1 MKKKLIVLI
10 LLVAGGAGFYFWAND
25 SAQKIAIQELSK
37 AEEAIKSELG
47 EDIRITY
54 DFKDFGLF
62 SKILNIENLSVKNS
76 SSEIKIPKLS
86 ILIDGDTFSI
96 DILEK
101 SKIVEIGTTRTIA
114 EIASISINNISIEKM
129 RGSKQINDLQSTL
142 YFINNLKFESVDLL
156 KAKIYNQDRM
166 VPTLELSQ
174 LSLNNINS
182 GILGNIVLKG
192 FILNGNDQKINLV
205 DASINN
211 LNITKL
217 KDFASDIKAMEV
229 NPETGEVDGLLVFDK
244 FVKSIEFENLEVNKA
259 MIRKPISRTIPAKI
273 SHLSIGTM
281 NSGILK
287 NTLMQGLVI
296 QDGQIVSLNSA
307 KIDKFDLGGMVS
319 GLYILSPY
327 ATEIDKEGAFEGL
340 MNSFDLGS
348 IEVNGIN
355 VNDPDSYDDID
366 INSINFKLGR
376 KDKIVNLVEIEL
388 LGFEVDKSKVTMGLG
403 VPGALESFKEDKI
416 KLDLGINFNSDF
428 NTGEAVIDFS
438 LGIDRIGTFNIEI
451 VQGGYSES
459 FYYNILNNLEGV
471 LSNPDKFY
479 VQTTFKSIKYSFSN
493 DGLLEI
499 IKKKAN
505 LSSAQIDQMLSQE
518 IDNLEGILSNDLRQ
532 RSKKAL
538 ITFIKSGKGIEISLK
553 SKDKGGISQDK
564 INQLLSFS
572 IPFDKYV
579 ELDIKGE

>member
-129 RGSKQINDLQSTL
+129 RGSKKINDLQSTL

-388 LGFEVDKSKVTMGLG
+388 LGFEVDKSKVTMVLG

-438 LGIDRIGTFNIEI
+438 LGIDRIGTFNMEI

-499 IKKKAN
+499 IKKEAN
-505 LSSAQIDQMLSQE
+505 LSVAQIDQMLSQE

>member
-25 SAQKIAIQELSK
+25 SAQKIAIQELSQ

-129 RGSKQINDLQSTL
+129 RGSKKINDLQSTL

-438 LGIDRIGTFNIEI
+438 LGIDRIGTFNMEI

-499 IKKKAN
+499 IKKEAN

-572 IPFDKYV
+572 VPFDKYV

>member
-129 RGSKQINDLQSTL
+129 RGSKKINDLQSTL

-388 LGFEVDKSKVTMGLG
+388 LGFEVDKSKVTMVLG

-499 IKKKAN
+499 IKKEAN
-505 LSSAQIDQMLSQE
+505 LSSAQINQMLSQE

>member
-1 MKKKLIVLI
+1 MKKNLIVLI
-10 LLVAGGAGFYFWAND
+10 LLVAGVAGVYFWAND

-129 RGSKQINDLQSTL
+129 RGSKKINDLQSTL

-166 VPTLELSQ
+166 VPTLEISQ

-205 DASINN
+205 DANINN

-217 KDFASDIKAMEV
+217 KDFASDIKTMEV
-229 NPETGEVDGLLVFDK
+229 NPEIGEVDGLLVFNK

-259 MIRKPISRTIPAKI
+259 MIRKPISGIIPAKI

-307 KIDKFDLGGMVS
+307 KIDKFDLGGMYS

-327 ATEIDKEGAFEGL
+327 ATEIDKEGAFDSL

-355 VNDPDSYDDID
+355 VKDPDSYDDID
-366 INSINFKLGR
+366 INSINFKVGR
-376 KDKIVNLVEIEL
+376 KDKIVNLVEMEL
-388 LGFEVDKSKVTMGLG
+388 LGFEVDKSKVAMGLG
-403 VPGALESFKEDKI
+403 VPGALESIKEDKI
-416 KLDLGINFNSDF
+416 KLDLGINFNIDF
-428 NTGEAVIDFS
+428 NTGEGIIDFS
-438 LGIDRIGTFNIEI
+438 LGIDRIGKFNMEI

-459 FYYNILNNLEGV
+459 FYYNISNNLEGV
-471 LSNPDKFY
+471 LSNPDKLY
-479 VQTTFKSIKYSFSN
+479 EQTTFKSMKYSFSN

-499 IKKKAN
+499 IKKEAN
-505 LSSAQIDQMLSQE
+505 LSVAQIDQILSQE
-518 IDNLEGILSNDLRQ
+518 IGNLEGILSNDLRQ

-553 SKDKGGISQDK
+553 SKDKDGISQDK

>member
-1 MKKKLIVLI
+1 M
-10 LLVAGGAGFYFWAND
+10 
-25 SAQKIAIQELSK
+25 
-37 AEEAIKSELG
+37 
-47 EDIRITY
+47 
-54 DFKDFGLF
+54 
-62 SKILNIENLSVKNS
+62 
-76 SSEIKIPKLS
+76 
-86 ILIDGDTFSI
+86 IDGDTFSI

-129 RGSKQINDLQSTL
+129 RGSKKINDLQSTL

-388 LGFEVDKSKVTMGLG
+388 LGFEVDKSKVTMVLG

-499 IKKKAN
+499 IKKEAN
-505 LSSAQIDQMLSQE
+505 LSVAQINQMLSQE

>member
-129 RGSKQINDLQSTL
+129 RGSKKINDLQSTL

-388 LGFEVDKSKVTMGLG
+388 LGFEVDKSKVTMVLG

-499 IKKKAN
+499 IKKEAN
-505 LSSAQIDQMLSQE
+505 LSVAQIDQMLSQE

>member
-129 RGSKQINDLQSTL
+129 RGSKKINDLQSTL

-388 LGFEVDKSKVTMGLG
+388 LGFEVDKSKVTMVLG

-499 IKKKAN
+499 IKKEAN

>member
-1 MKKKLIVLI
+1 MKKIIIVLI
-10 LLVAGGAGFYFWAND
+10 LLVTGGAGFYFWAND

-129 RGSKQINDLQSTL
+129 RGSKKINDLQSTL

-296 QDGQIVSLNSA
+296 QDVQIVSLNSA

-388 LGFEVDKSKVTMGLG
+388 LGFEVDKSKVTMVLG

-499 IKKKAN
+499 IKKEAN

>member
-129 RGSKQINDLQSTL
+129 RGSKKINDLQSTL

-327 ATEIDKEGAFEGL
+327 ATEIDKEG
-340 MNSFDLGS
+340 
-348 IEVNGIN
+348 
-355 VNDPDSYDDID
+355 
-366 INSINFKLGR
+366 
-376 KDKIVNLVEIEL
+376 L
-388 LGFEVDKSKVTMGLG
+388 LR
-403 VPGALESFKEDKI
+403 AL
-416 KLDLGINFNSDF
+416 
-428 NTGEAVIDFS
+428 
-438 LGIDRIGTFNIEI
+438 
-451 VQGGYSES
+451 
-459 FYYNILNNLEGV
+459 
-471 LSNPDKFY
+471 
-479 VQTTFKSIKYSFSN
+479 
-493 DGLLEI
+493 
-499 IKKKAN
+499 
-505 LSSAQIDQMLSQE
+505 
-518 IDNLEGILSNDLRQ
+518 
-532 RSKKAL
+532 
-538 ITFIKSGKGIEISLK
+538 
-553 SKDKGGISQDK
+553 
-564 INQLLSFS
+564 
-572 IPFDKYV
+572 
-579 ELDIKGE
+579 

>member
-25 SAQKIAIQELSK
+25 SAQKIAIQELSQ

-129 RGSKQINDLQSTL
+129 RGSKKINDLQSTL

-388 LGFEVDKSKVTMGLG
+388 LGFEVDKSKVTMVLG

-499 IKKKAN
+499 IKKEAN
-505 LSSAQIDQMLSQE
+505 LSSAQINQMLSQE

>member
-1 MKKKLIVLI
+1 MKIFLIILI

-129 RGSKQINDLQSTL
+129 RGSKKINDLQSTL

-499 IKKKAN
+499 IKKEAN